1 MSVYLGTYGYVAL
14 RRKSGDQTLQTVLRV
29 GDVNAG
35 ANRFALQLDNNTL
48 VTGDFI
54 YIQNDVNAAL
64 DFIDATGWQDSQ
76 QHRDG
81 NWYINVDDIG
91 GIRLYDTYA
100 KAITGDSAQAVD
112 LLTPAADTTINIRIE
127 NSNYLTLGKVT
138 SYELSTQRETIDTT
152 VLSDSFRS
160 QFGALM
166 SGSGNIQAQWS
177 YLNAGEQANYLLQLA
192 LRTEV
197 GSEFDAQ
204 FYLKTANY
212 SPEMQPGDTD
222 DEIFYEVSGVI
233 TQAGVAFSPDSVVQV
248 NADFV
253 TTGPIRLKVRT
264 LGFDELLQES
274 GSKLLLDVL
283 PSAATGSILLES
295 SQ

>member
-14 RRKSGDQTLQTVLRV
+14 RRKSGSQTLQVVLRV
-29 GDVNAG
+29 GDVNAS
-35 ANRFALQLDNNTL
+35 ADRFALQVDNNAI
-48 VTGDFI
+48 VTGDLV
-54 YIQNDVNAAL
+54 YIQNNASQNL
-64 DFIDATGWQDSQ
+64 DFVAASGWQDSQ

-81 NWYINVDDIG
+81 NWYVNVDDIG
-91 GIRLYDTYA
+91 GIRLFTTYA
-100 KAITGDSAQAVD
+100 KAITGNQADAVN
-112 LLTPAADTTINIRIE
+112 LLTPAADLTINIRIE
-127 NSNYLTLGKVT
+127 NSNFLTLGKVT

-152 VLSDSFRS
+152 ALSESFRS
-160 QFGALM
+160 QYGALM

-177 YLNAGEQANYLLQLA
+177 YQTAGEQSNYLLQLA
-192 LRTEV
+192 LRTEI

-204 FYLKTANY
+204 FFLKTANY
-212 SPEMQPGDTD
+212 SPEMGADATD

-233 TQAGVAFSPDSVVQV
+233 TQAGIAFSPDSVVQV

-264 LGFDELLQES
+264 LSFDELLQEDS
-274 GSKLLLDVL
+274 SRLLLDTL
-283 PSAATGSILLES
+283 PGVTGGSILLES

>member
-14 RRKSGDQTLQTVLRV
+14 RRKSGGQKLQVLLRT

-35 ANRFALQLDNNTL
+35 ANRFSLQVDNNAI
-48 VTGDFI
+48 VTGDLL
-54 YIQNDVNAAL
+54 YIQNNTNQVL
-64 DFIDATGWQDSQ
+64 DFVAASGWQDNQ

-81 NWYINVDDIG
+81 NWYVNVDDLG
-91 GIRLYDTYA
+91 GIRLFTTYA
-100 KAITGDSAQAVD
+100 KAVSGNSADAVD
-112 LLTPAADTTINIRIE
+112 LVTPAADLSINLSIE
-127 NSNYLTLGKVT
+127 NSNFLTLGKVT
-138 SYELSTQRETIDTT
+138 SYELSTQREAIDTT
-152 VLSDSFRS
+152 ALSDSFRS

-177 YLNAGEQANYLLQLA
+177 YQNAGEQANYLLQLA
-192 LRTEV
+192 LRTEI

-204 FYLKTANY
+204 FFLKTANY
-212 SPEMQPGDTD
+212 SPEMGIGDTD

-233 TQAGVAFSPDSVVQV
+233 TQAGIAFSPDSVVQV

-264 LGFDELLQES
+264 LSYDELLQEDS
-274 GSKLLLDVL
+274 SRLLLDTL
-283 PSAATGSILLES
+283 PAVAGGSILLES

>member
-14 RRKSGDQTLQTVLRV
+14 RRKSGSQTLQTVLRI

-35 ANRFALQLDNNTL
+35 ANRFALQLDDNTL

-54 YIQNDVNAAL
+54 YIQNVANANL
-64 DFIDATGWQDSQ
+64 DFIAATGWQDSQ

-100 KAITGDSAQAVD
+100 KAITGDSTQAVD
-112 LLTPAADTTINIRIE
+112 LLTPAADTTISIRVE

-152 VLSDSFRS
+152 TLSDSFRS

-177 YLNAGEQANYLLQLA
+177 YQNAGEQANYLLQLA

-212 SPEMQPGDTD
+212 SPEMKPGDTN

-233 TQAGVAFSPDSVVQV
+233 TQAGIAFTPDSVVQV

-264 LGFDELLQES
+264 LGFDELLQED
-274 GSKLLLDVL
+274 GSKLLLDTL
-283 PSAATGSILLES
+283 PGVTGGSILLES